1 MKESETSLINFLK
14 NRDENLK
21 SDSKI
26 IKGKMRIS
34 IKPQREKMTKIVIDL
49 EDKDLAVA
57 NLLLKRQK
65 ENENDLKS
73 NNINDLVVE
82 IFRKTCD
89 EFYEMVE

>member
-1 MKESETSLINFLK
+1 
-14 NRDENLK
+14 
-21 SDSKI
+21 
-26 IKGKMRIS
+26 
-34 IKPQREKMTKIVIDL
+34 MTKIVIDL